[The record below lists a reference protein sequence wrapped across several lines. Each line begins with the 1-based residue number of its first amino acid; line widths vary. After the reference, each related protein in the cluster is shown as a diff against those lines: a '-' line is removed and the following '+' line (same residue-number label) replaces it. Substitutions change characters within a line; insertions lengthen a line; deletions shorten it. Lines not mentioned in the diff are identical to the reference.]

1 MQRHR
6 TGIISNFFAEP
17 VGQSAGVGAD
27 QKVVNFEQI
36 LFANGRMLH
45 LIEAMCS
52 SKSSGNLT
60 AISVET
66 DHEKAQCACDCRWRR
81 VIGGGALL
89 VSVVA

>member
-6 TGIISNFFAEP
+6 TGIISNFF
-17 VGQSAGVGAD
+17 VNLWVNLLVGAD